1 MKKLLVLILSPL
13 LLLSCQDGNKDKKK
27 QQETEDIAA
36 TQAYDSSA
44 ELPDLSVYH
53 LPSTWT
59 TQDNENIQL
68 EDLRG
73 NVLVMVMIY
82 TSCKAACPRLIAD
95 MRNIEKQVP
104 EKYLDK
110 TKFIMVSIDP
120 ETDTPQRLSDFAKEN
135 EMEDEHWMF
144 LRGTPEDT
152 REFAAVLAVSYKKIS
167 PIDFSHSN
175 IISVFDEEGVLV
187 HQQEGLG
194 VDNTETVEAI
204 KTEVAN

>member
-1 MKKLLVLILSPL
+1 MKKLLFLIALIGIL
-13 LLLSCQDGNKDKKK
+13 TSCNQGDDIISNPPVEV
-27 QQETEDIAA
+27 ETK
-36 TQAYDSSA
+36 AYDFNQ

-53 LPSTWT
+53 LPATWT
-59 TQDNENIQL
+59 TQDNEEIQM

-73 NVLVMVMIY
+73 NVVVMVMIY

-104 EKYLDK
+104 EKDLDK
-110 TKFIMVSIDP
+110 VKFIMVSIDP
-120 ETDTPQRLSDFAKEN
+120 ETDTPQRLKEFSQDN
-135 EMEDEHWMF
+135 LMEDDHWMF

-175 IISVFDEEGVLV
+175 IISVFDEDGVLV

-194 VDNTETVEAI
+194 VDNKETIDAI
-204 KTEVAN
+204 HKEVSN

>member
-1 MKKLLVLILSPL
+1 MKKAVFILFVL
-13 LLLSCQDGNKDKKK
+13 LLFSACNQSDKKQDMAEK
-27 QQETEDIAA
+27 EVAA
-36 TQAYDSSA
+36 TENSA
-44 ELPDLSVYH
+44 ENTELPELSIYH
-53 LPSTWT
+53 LPATWT
-59 TQDNENIQL
+59 TQNNEYIQL

-104 EKYLDK
+104 GKYLGK

-120 ETDTPQRLSDFAKEN
+120 ETDTPQRLEAFAKEN
-135 EMEDEHWMF
+135 EMEEDHWVF

-152 REFAAVLAVSYKKIS
+152 REFATVLAVSYKKIS

-204 KTEVAN
+204 KTEISN

>member
-1 MKKLLVLILSPL
+1 MKKIVFIMLSVVLLAA
-13 LLLSCQDGNKDKKK
+13 CNDGQKKEAK
-27 QQETEDIAA
+27 VEEVAVNNTEVKG
-36 TQAYDSSA
+36 
-44 ELPDLSVYH
+44 ELPELSIYN
-53 LPSTWT
+53 LPATWT
-59 TQDNENIQL
+59 TQNYEDIQL

-104 EKYLDK
+104 EEYLDK

-120 ETDTPQRLSDFAKEN
+120 ETDTPDRLNAFAKEN
-135 EMEDEHWMF
+135 EMEDDHWMF
-144 LRGTPEDT
+144 LRGTLEDT
-152 REFAAVLAVSYKKIS
+152 REFATVLAVSYKKIS

-204 KTEVAN
+204 KTEVSN

>member
-1 MKKLLVLILSPL
+1 MLSLVLFSACNNAERNEKQEEKGMAVNLEEMTGEIPELSIY
-13 LLLSCQDGNKDKKK
+13 N
-27 QQETEDIAA
+27 
-36 TQAYDSSA
+36 
-44 ELPDLSVYH
+44 

-59 TQDNENIQL
+59 TQDNEHIQL

-104 EKYLDK
+104 EKYHGK

-120 ETDTPQRLSDFAKEN
+120 ETDTPQRLNDFAKEN

-152 REFAAVLAVSYKKIS
+152 REFATVLAVNYKKIS

-204 KTEVAN
+204 VAEVSN